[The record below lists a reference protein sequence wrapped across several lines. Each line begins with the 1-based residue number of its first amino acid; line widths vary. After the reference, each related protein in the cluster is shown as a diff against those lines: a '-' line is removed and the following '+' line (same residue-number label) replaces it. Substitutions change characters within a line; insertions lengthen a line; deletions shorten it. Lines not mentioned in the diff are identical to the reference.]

1 MEDENLQDIV
11 KGIEDHMDSMQGN
24 LKQVEGVSEAIA
36 KSKAAVQATLF
47 DHLDT
52 SKYEEVVLGLE

>member
-1 MEDENLQDIV
+1 
-11 KGIEDHMDSMQGN
+11 MDSMQGN

-47 DHLDT
+47 NHLDAT
-52 SKYEEVVLGLE
+52 KYEGVVLGLE

>member
-1 MEDENLQDIV
+1 M

-24 LKQVEGVSEAIA
+24 LKQVEGNSEAIA